1 VSDAVTLGSVDLRA
15 RLAWRG
21 ALLAAILNAVGAPL
35 ELLVARDTLDLP
47 ATAPLT
53 SAAIGV
59 VLAAILWW
67 RRDRTTRLEAAVLF
81 SINTAAIVVMLWI
94 DNTHWVT
101 LGPRWAPFQANKL
114 GAITVGLLTP
124 EIAVGVASIVAY
136 AGSAI
141 VQWMLWGAAE
151 RAVLAR
157 GEPVPT
163 CIFAAFGLVLLVF
176 AARRY
181 ALERRLVAEAKEAAA
196 LEELARTLL
205 AVRDFA
211 NTPLQ
216 TIEAAMTLARLKHPE
231 AHEPL
236 ARIEHA
242 LERLRGLN
250 RVLAHHEQHIRW
262 EKGAES
268 FDALEELGPPA
279 DEKKRPS

>member
-1 VSDAVTLGSVDLRA
+1 MSAAPDATRA

-21 ALLAAILNAVGAPL
+21 SLLAAILNAVGSPL
-35 ELLVARDTLDLP
+35 ELVVARDVPGIPRWP
-47 ATAPLT
+47 ALAA
-53 SAAIGV
+53 AAIGV
-59 VLAAILWW
+59 VLLVYLV
-67 RRDRTTRLEAAVLF
+67 RGRERPTRAGAAVTM
-81 SINTAAIVVMLWI
+81 IVNTAAIVTLLVI
-94 DNTHWVT
+94 NNQHWAA
-101 LGPRWAPFQANKL
+101 LGPHWAPFQANKL
-114 GAITVGLLTP
+114 GAITIGLLTP
-124 EIAVGVASIVAY
+124 EIPVGLVCICGY
-136 AGSAI
+136 AGSAV
-141 VQWMLWGAAE
+141 VQFLSFPPSVRE
-151 RAVLAR
+151 QLTR
-157 GEPVPT
+157 GEPVTT
-163 CIFAAFGLVLLVF
+163 CIFAAFGVIILVVGT
-176 AARRY
+176 RRY
-181 ALERRLVAEAKEAAA
+181 ALERRLLEQEHEAAA
-196 LEELARTLL
+196 LEQLARALL

>member
-141 VQWMLWGAAE
+141 LQWWLWGPAE

-157 GEPVPT
+157 GEPIPT

-216 TIEAAMTLARLKHPE
+216 TIASATALARLRHPDVSVE
-231 AHEPL
+231 LVRIERALKRMQELNSLL
-236 ARIEHA
+236 AR
-242 LERLRGLN
+242 
-250 RVLAHHEQHIRW
+250 HEGHIRW
-262 EKGAES
+262 RKEDES
-268 FDALEELGPPA
+268 FDAVERLRRGL
-279 DEKKRPS
+279 R